1 MKVNNDLYNQPFI
14 GAPVPNIKWTLPDW
28 FYPLHSP
35 KMAPQKSSVK
45 HWDLDN
51 FISETKMSLIQIRNI
66 KLLNLF
72 VPILII
78 LLIHKIMM
86 KNHENVT
93 ESFSIYMK
101 NNLENERIKNFLNI
115 DVKNISNNDAK
126 ITVFQLLAFPL
137 QNLCR

>member
-1 MKVNNDLYNQPFI
+1 
-14 GAPVPNIKWTLPDW
+14 
-28 FYPLHSP
+28 
-35 KMAPQKSSVK
+35 
-45 HWDLDN
+45 
-51 FISETKMSLIQIRNI
+51 MSLIQIRNI